1 MKLSAAQVKKIE
13 KKTGFKP
20 LPDEAAEESG
30 LAGAFGDQTFYVDP
44 DGVYVFEPVEAASGM
59 GEPLMAIQI
68 AEVER
73 AGGDEAGAKGAEG
86 DGAGGD
92 GSDRGGDEVT
102 VRPVQPRTT
111 SLTVDL
117 AA

>member
-1 MKLSAAQVKKIE
+1 MKLTAAQVKAIE

-20 LPDEAAEESG
+20 LPDEAAEQSG

-44 DGVYVFEPVEAASGM
+44 NGVYVFEPVENPSGE
-59 GEPLMAIQI
+59 GEPMMAIQI
-68 AEVER
+68 AEVDR
-73 AGGDEAGAKGAEG
+73 AGAGAG
-86 DGAGGD
+86 DGAEAGEGGNGADRD
-92 GSDRGGDEVT
+92 GEVT

>member
-1 MKLSAAQVKKIE
+1 MKLTQQQVKTIE

-20 LPDEAAEESG
+20 LPDEAAEQSG
-30 LAGAFGDQTFYVDP
+30 LARAFGDQTFYVDP
-44 DGVYVFEPVEAASGM
+44 NGVYVFEPVEPPSGM
-59 GEPLMAIQI
+59 GEPMMAIQI
-68 AEVER
+68 AEVEG
-73 AGGDEAGAKGAEG
+73 AGGAEGGAQGADGGGGGEEAGAEG
-86 DGAGGD
+86 G
-92 GSDRGGDEVT
+92 EVT